1 LPDTAEPGTTARQ
14 ARAARARGAGPGPAD
29 IAAIAV
35 GGGLGTVIR
44 YLLSQAFP
52 AGQGFPWAIF
62 VINVTGCFALGLLM
76 VYLLDVWPP
85 RWLLRPFL
93 AIGLIGG
100 YTTFSTYAAGIVT
113 LIRQHALA
121 LATAYALASVIAGL
135 VAVWC
140 GFTAARRLAG
150 LPARGTPGGSAPGSP
165 APGARA
171 GGRTDPGRADPDRLD
186 MGTSA
191 RVSADPPGAGE
202 AGTGEADAG
211 ENGRAR

>member
-1 LPDTAEPGTTARQ
+1 LPDTAEPGTTARP
-14 ARAARARGAGPGPAD
+14 ARETRARGAGHGPAD
-29 IAAIAV
+29 IAAIAI

-76 VYLLDVWPP
+76 VCLLDVWLP
-85 RWLLRPFL
+85 RRLLRPFL

-121 LATAYALASVIAGL
+121 LASAYALASVMAGL

-140 GFTAARRLAG
+140 GMAAARRLAG
-150 LPARGTPGGSAPGSP
+150 LPLRERPGGRVSA
-165 APGARA
+165 
-171 GGRTDPGRADPDRLD
+171 DPGRADSDR
-186 MGTSA
+186 METGTPA
-191 RVSADPPGAGE
+191 RASTGQAAAGE
-202 AGTGEADAG
+202 AAAGGGDTDDEAGAG